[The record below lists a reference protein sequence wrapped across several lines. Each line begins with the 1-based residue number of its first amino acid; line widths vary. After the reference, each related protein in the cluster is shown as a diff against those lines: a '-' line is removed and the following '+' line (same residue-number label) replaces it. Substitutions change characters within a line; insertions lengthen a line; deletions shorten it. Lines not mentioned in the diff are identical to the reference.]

1 MIGRGAA
8 RLVVP
13 VATLALLVALTGC
26 GKSGAHPGTGSLGS
40 SGAGSASTSTPPTDS
55 ATDSAADSATLDGI
69 TQDLD
74 SADTANIE
82 AGSNTAA
89 GDQAGATGDEP

>member
-1 MIGRGAA
+1 VIGRGAA

-26 GKSGAHPGTGSLGS
+26 GKSGAHPGSDSIG
-40 SGAGSASTSTPPTDS
+40 SGAGSTATSTPAADS
-55 ATDSAADSATLDGI
+55 ATDSSKDSATLDGI

-82 AGSNTAA
+82 AGSNAAA